1 MKNNYNRFGVSK
13 KTFPTLLTT
22 LLIVSSFFFTSGF
35 ASHVSADEIISPVE
49 QTVTQEESAP
59 ADVVAPETPVVSEE
73 PATSIIEEA
82 TPVVEEVVAP
92 SEEPAPA
99 PAEEQTPVP
108 ASVVLTAAATLS
120 TEKDDYHPGQT
131 ATIFGKFFAPL
142 QSFFLKV
149 FGSDDNNEN
158 YTESTQTVTAD
169 ETGAFTATYTLD
181 SLFRPF
187 YEMVASDF
195 NGTRLAS
202 SWFRDAAID
211 IYNQCANDDGDGY
224 PGTPGT
230 CNWINGAINGNN
242 STYQEGDSTVQR
254 LSIKGFEPGSSH
266 SVTFTYGT
274 TKQGKHAYDYL
285 TTWNYSENWI
295 ALTDLC
301 SGIVNCTGAGVV
313 QSVFPIPQ
321 DPNAN
326 NLDSFV
332 RNMTMRGGTI
342 TAVSVPSVVSGSY
355 AGDSETAI
363 TVTFN
368 VDPVDDANDMCSTQ
382 GPTTSCTIGIWF
394 GAHVAKTADWQA
406 FNGTGAGSIPGSP
419 YHVALSAFD
428 GDSVGNRDNQMQA
441 SAIPSTIIIH
451 KDTSPDSPQDFNFTT
466 SGTGL
471 SSFTLDDDND
481 ATLSNTKIFTGLKAG
496 TFSVT
501 EAAFSGYGVS
511 ISCIDPTGNT
521 TFNNTNRVAN
531 ISLGDAE
538 TVECTF
544 TNTLQSA
551 SLTLVKN
558 VTNDNGGNALATA
571 WTLSAT
577 GPTNISG
584 TTGSGAVTNASVNA
598 GVYTLAETGGPS
610 GYSASNW
617 SCTAGTLNGSQL
629 TLAAG
634 QNATCTITN
643 DDQPATLIVKK
654 IVNNGN
660 TGATKTASD
669 FSFSVNA
676 GTAVAFESDGQNDNT
691 VSAGTYTVTE
701 PAVAGYTTTY
711 NNCSNLVI
719 PNGGTATC
727 TITNT
732 AIAPTLT
739 LVKTVLNDN
748 GGTASVSNFQGKID
762 GNNVAWSTAIPVSSG
777 AHTASEVSLPTYT
790 ASAWGGDC
798 AADGSVTLAL
808 GENKTCTITNDDI
821 APKLHLR
828 KVVVNNNGGTK
839 TVADFTLTA
848 DGAGAN
854 DISGTSPVDS
864 TAGLKADTFALSE
877 TNMAGYTA
885 SAWSCVGGTQS
896 GSNITLGLNEEA
908 TCTIT
913 NDDQPAQ
920 IKIVKNTVGGDG
932 TFSYIVTGPL
942 PGSPNISTTNGTGT
956 TGFVEV
962 SAGNYTITEGSVAGW
977 DMTGATCDV
986 GTPASISLANG
997 QSVTCTF
1004 ENTKRGH
1011 LIVEKTTLPAGDTTS
1026 FSITASGTGT
1036 ITGGGV
1042 GSITDVTDKDYEVT
1056 PGTYSVTE
1064 TVPAGWDK
1072 TADTCQNVVV
1082 GAGETKTCTITN
1094 TKRGTIVIVK
1104 NAINNDAQDFTF
1116 NNNFANG
1123 NPATFLL
1130 DDDSSDTLPNTR
1142 SFEVLPGTYAVS
1154 ETAVSGWK
1162 QNGAVCD
1169 LGETADSIDV
1179 GPGETVTCTFTNTKL
1194 AKITLVKNTVG
1205 GESTFNFTMSGQTLP
1220 ASATLT
1226 TVAGTANQVFND
1238 IDSDNTYSIAETAQ
1252 TGWVNTSATCSNGDP
1267 VTAITPNAGEEITCT
1282 FTNNKP
1288 DAKIILSPL
1297 TATNKVGDDH
1307 VVTATVSTHNGDGV
1321 WTSAVNGTLVTF
1333 TLPVNTPGATFNGG
1347 ISTCTTTAGTCS
1359 ITINSTVTGHI
1370 EIHASSD
1377 PVVLTLPLHVE
1388 TGVGA
1393 NNSAD
1398 AQKDYVNARI
1408 AIASTETNK
1417 VGDPH
1422 TFTVTV
1428 SKDTGSGFTGV
1439 AGVNPVVTFTP
1450 SNPGTITDNCAT
1462 TGTDANGQC
1471 TVIINSSVAGIFTA
1485 TAGANISVNSV
1496 PFNLATNNQNGNSAP
1511 AVKTYVDV
1519 KISIGQDG
1527 VNEVGDPHTFTGHV
1541 DINHGSGW
1549 ENAPAGTVIN
1559 FTASGPGTLSAPS
1572 CTTVGTTGSCTVTL
1586 TSTEVGTTVVNAS
1599 TDALTDG
1606 LLILRNTSGQAGN
1619 SGPATKKWVD
1629 AYITIG
1635 ESATN
1640 NITDPHTFTITV
1652 TQIPG
1657 EATPASTVAITPSVN
1672 PAPSSQSTT
1681 CGPAIAFTGNTA
1693 TCTFTINS
1701 NTPGVFQA
1709 GASAALSIG
1718 GTSLIRATDGIGSN
1732 SGPATKTYVAG
1743 ALEITKVVQGLAS
1756 VVNKESIND
1765 TFTVTVTGPS
1775 YPSGHNIT
1783 FNLVNGVLQVP
1794 ATVGLSNL
1802 IPGDYTVTEAD
1813 AGTEWT
1819 EVVASSPVAVLASA
1833 TSTATVTNTYV
1844 PGSLDVTKS
1853 VALTGYLFASSADG
1867 TFTINVTGPSYPVA
1881 TPLTFTLTDGVLVPA
1896 TQSLAN
1902 LIPGSYTVTEVDPG
1916 VAWTMSGNDS
1926 VSVASGQVGSKTV
1939 TNTVKIPN
1947 TTIAM
1952 TPSVWETTS
1961 GGNVTL
1967 TITDTNDGQV
1977 PISSPS
1983 VELLANAVVTT
1994 VPTYVSGD
2002 TNTNS
2007 IMDVGETWTW
2017 TWTGAITANTEFTVN
2032 GIGTDPLGNPVNGP
2046 TYASETT
2053 KLTVKVIGATRTIG
2067 FWQTH
2072 TDFTTKIF
2080 NNYLNSSNKFVG
2092 ENANVVDGTTHKGKI
2107 TTVGQLFGG
2116 FYAPIAKTTTGA
2128 KRTPVDQARVQML
2141 QQLLAAK
2148 LNCAAFNCSQVTIN
2162 LIASADA
2169 AYKAGDKN
2177 LINSLAGQLDAF
2189 NNSGD
2194 NVAINPTLGVTGKA
2208 TPSLSKSLADLVF
2221 WNKP

>member
-1 MKNNYNRFGVSK
+1 MKNTYNRFRGNGKS
-13 KTFPTLLTT
+13 FPTLLAS
-22 LLIVSSFFFTSGF
+22 LLIVSSLFFTSGF
-35 ASHVSADEIISPVE
+35 ASRVSADEIISPVE
-49 QTVTQEESAP
+49 QTLTQEEVTP
-59 ADVVAPETPVVSEE
+59 ADVVVAPEETLVVSEE
-73 PATSIIEEA
+73 PVTSIIEEA
-82 TPVVEEVVAP
+82 APAVEEVVAP
-92 SEEPAPA
+92 SEEPALA
-99 PAEEQTPVP
+99 PAEELAPAP
-108 ASVVLTAAATLS
+108 ASVVVTVPATLS
-120 TEKDDYHPGQT
+120 TDKEDYHPGQT

-142 QSFFLKV
+142 QSFVLKI

-187 YEMVASDF
+187 YEMVATDF
-195 NGTRLAS
+195 SGTQLAS

-224 PGTPGT
+224 PGAPGT

-363 TVTFN
+363 TVTFT
-368 VDPVDDANDMCSTQ
+368 VDSVDDANDMCSTQ
-382 GPTTSCTIGIWF
+382 GPTTSCAIGIWF
-394 GAHVAKTADWQA
+394 GAHVAKTTDWQA
-406 FNGTGAGSIPGSP
+406 FNGTGAGSITGSP

-501 EAAFSGYGVS
+501 EAAFPGYGVS

-598 GVYTLAETGGPS
+598 GVYTLSESTGPS
-610 GYSASNW
+610 GYTAGNW
-617 SCTAGTLNGSQL
+617 SCTAGTLNGAQL
-629 TLAAG
+629 TLSPG
-634 QNATCTITN
+634 QNATCTIIN

-691 VSAGTYTVTE
+691 VNAGTYTVTE

-711 NNCSNLVI
+711 DNCLNLVI

-748 GGTASVSNFQGKID
+748 GGTATASNFQGKID

-777 AHTASEVSLPTYT
+777 AHTASEVTLPTYT
-790 ASAWGGDC
+790 ASVWGGDC
-798 AADGSVTLAL
+798 AADGSVTLSL
-808 GENKTCTITNDDI
+808 GQNKTCTITNDDI

-839 TVADFTLTA
+839 TTADFTLTA
-848 DGAGAN
+848 NGTGAN
-854 DISGTSPVDS
+854 DLSGVSPVDS
-864 TAGLKADTFALSE
+864 TGTLKADTFALSE
-877 TNMAGYTA
+877 NTVAGYTA

-913 NDDQPAQ
+913 NDDQPAS

-962 SAGNYTITEGSVAGW
+962 SAGNYTITEGAVAGW

-1004 ENTKRGH
+1004 TNTKRGH
-1011 LIVEKTTLPAGDTTS
+1011 LIVQKTTLPAGDTTS
-1026 FSITASGTGT
+1026 FSITASGNGT
-1036 ITGGGV
+1036 ITGGGA
-1042 GSITDVTDKDYEVT
+1042 GSITDATDKDYEVT
-1056 PGTYSVTE
+1056 PGTYSVSE
-1064 TVPAGWDK
+1064 TVPTGWDK
-1072 TADTCQNVVV
+1072 TGDTCQSVVV

-1104 NAINNDAQDFTF
+1104 NAINNSAQDFTF

-1123 NPATFLL
+1123 NPTTFAL
-1130 DDDSSDTLPNTR
+1130 DDDSNATLPNTR

-1154 ETAVSGWK
+1154 EDAVTGW
-1162 QNGAVCD
+1162 QQESATCSDEIPVGAIAVAP
-1169 LGETADSIDV
+1169 GETVTCTFVNEELAKIVLVKNTVGGNGTFDFTMTGAGLPTTAQLVTTANTATQTFSDLDQDNTYSIAETVPEGWDLTSSSCT
-1179 GPGETVTCTFTNTKL
+1179 GTGNTPASITPNPGETVTCTFTNTKKPKLTVTKVVINDNGGTKEVVDFPLFVDQTSVVSGATNIFTIGAHTVTETNQTGYAGVISGDCAANGSVTL
-1194 AKITLVKNTVG
+1194 AAGDDKHCTITNNDNAPSLTLVKQVVNDNG
-1205 GESTFNFTMSGQTLP
+1205 GTALP
-1220 ASATLT
+1220 TAWTLT
-1226 TVAGTANQVFND
+1226 ATGPTSVSGAGGATSGATFGAGT
-1238 IDSDNTYSIAETAQ
+1238 YSLSESAGPAGYAAGQ
-1252 TGWVNTSATCSNGDP
+1252 WSCTGTGTQNGTEITLGLGQSATCTIVNNDVAPKLTVIKHVINDNGGAAVAGDFTMNVTATSP
-1267 VTAITPNAGEEITCT
+1267 SDASFAGDENGTAITLDAGAYSVDESAFVGYAKTLGANCSGTIAVGEEKTCTVTNDDIAPKLTVIKHVINDNGGAAEADDFTMNITGTNVSDPSFVGAEVPGVTVTLNAGNYVVSEDSSVNGYVGSFSNECTGAIAVGEEKTCT
-1282 FTNNKP
+1282 ITNNDKAP
-1288 DAKIILSPL
+1288 KLTLNKIVVNDNGGTSPESAWTLSATGPTTITGPGALGATDVVSGGTFTAGEYVLSESVGPTGYTASTWSCSNNDNDGTISLGLGDEVTCTITNDDQPGHVIVNKVTNPTDTTTQFPISISGTYPVAGASQNIVGGATVDYVVDAGTYAVTETVPAGWDQTGNTCAGLVVANGQTKECTITNTQRGHLIVDKVTDPAGDATSFAI
-1297 TATNKVGDDH
+1297 TASGDGAITGNVVASVTDATNKDYEV
-1307 VVTATVSTHNGDGV
+1307 
-1321 WTSAVNGTLVTF
+1321 
-1333 TLPVNTPGATFNGG
+1333 TPGTYSVSETVPAGWVQTTN
-1347 ISTCTTTAGTCS
+1347 TCTGVTVAAGETKTCV
-1359 ITINSTVTGHI
+1359 ITNTKLGSLKIVKD
-1370 EIHASSD
+1370 SD
-1377 PVVLTLPLHVE
+1377 PDDE
-1388 TGVGA
+1388 
-1393 NNSAD
+1393 
-1398 AQKDYVNARI
+1398 Q
-1408 AIASTETNK
+1408 
-1417 VGDPH
+1417 
-1422 TFTVTV
+1422 
-1428 SKDTGSGFTGV
+1428 
-1439 AGVNPVVTFTP
+1439 
-1450 SNPGTITDNCAT
+1450 
-1462 TGTDANGQC
+1462 
-1471 TVIINSSVAGIFTA
+1471 
-1485 TAGANISVNSV
+1485 NIQ
-1496 PFNLATNNQNGNSAP
+1496 F
-1511 AVKTYVDV
+1511 
-1519 KISIGQDG
+1519 
-1527 VNEVGDPHTFTGHV
+1527 
-1541 DINHGSGW
+1541 
-1549 ENAPAGTVIN
+1549 
-1559 FTASGPGTLSAPS
+1559 
-1572 CTTVGTTGSCTVTL
+1572 TTVGTGLQNFTLDDDAGIDSTYQNNTIFNNL
-1586 TSTEVGTTVVNAS
+1586 TS
-1599 TDALTDG
+1599 
-1606 LLILRNTSGQAGN
+1606 
-1619 SGPATKKWVD
+1619 
-1629 AYITIG
+1629 
-1635 ESATN
+1635 
-1640 NITDPHTFTITV
+1640 
-1652 TQIPG
+1652 
-1657 EATPASTVAITPSVN
+1657 
-1672 PAPSSQSTT
+1672 
-1681 CGPAIAFTGNTA
+1681 
-1693 TCTFTINS
+1693 
-1701 NTPGVFQA
+1701 
-1709 GASAALSIG
+1709 
-1718 GTSLIRATDGIGSN
+1718 
-1732 SGPATKTYVAG
+1732 
-1743 ALEITKVVQGLAS
+1743 
-1756 VVNKESIND
+1756 
-1765 TFTVTVTGPS
+1765 
-1775 YPSGHNIT
+1775 
-1783 FNLVNGVLQVP
+1783 
-1794 ATVGLSNL
+1794 
-1802 IPGDYTVTEAD
+1802 
-1813 AGTEWT
+1813 
-1819 EVVASSPVAVLASA
+1819 
-1833 TSTATVTNTYV
+1833 
-1844 PGSLDVTKS
+1844 
-1853 VALTGYLFASSADG
+1853 
-1867 TFTINVTGPSYPVA
+1867 
-1881 TPLTFTLTDGVLVPA
+1881 
-1896 TQSLAN
+1896 
-1902 LIPGSYTVTEVDPG
+1902 GSYTVNEV
-1916 VAWTMSGNDS
+1916 
-1926 VSVASGQVGSKTV
+1926 
-1939 TNTVKIPN
+1939 IPN
-1947 TTIAM
+1947 VYWTLQSISCVDVDTAQPYTNITTTA
-1952 TPSVWETTS
+1952 
-1961 GGNVTL
+1961 
-1967 TITDTNDGQV
+1967 
-1977 PISSPS
+1977 
-1983 VELLANAVVTT
+1983 
-1994 VPTYVSGD
+1994 
-2002 TNTNS
+2002 
-2007 IMDVGETWTW
+2007 
-2017 TWTGAITANTEFTVN
+2017 TGVTVN
-2032 GIGTDPLGNPVNGP
+2032 
-2046 TYASETT
+2046 
-2053 KLTVKVIGATRTIG
+2053 LTAGKNVSCTFLNHKQSPTRTQG

-2072 TDFTTKIF
+2072 TSAT
-2080 NNYLNSSNKFVG
+2080 NYVFGLPTMQRFVG
-2092 ENANVVDGTTHKGKI
+2092 LNIWPTASSHKGII
-2107 TTVGQLFGG
+2107 TATSTPGASQLFGA
-2116 FYAPIAKTTTGA
+2116 FYSSISQKSTGKGKTA
-2128 KRTPVDQARVQML
+2128 QRTEIDKARMQLL
-2141 QQLLAAK
+2141 QQLVAAK
-2148 LNCAAFNCSQVTIN
+2148 LNCAAFGCTTSVQTSIN
-2162 LIASADA
+2162 AADA
-2169 AYKAGDKN
+2169 AYAGND
-2177 LINSLAGQLDAF
+2177 INAIKSYIGIMDAY

-2194 NVAINPTLGVTGKA
+2194 TLAIPSLAQSKA
-2208 TPSLSKSLADLVF
+2208 TPKTSQQMANLLF
-2221 WNKP
+2221 WDQP